1 MDSLRLGANLYNTNY
16 CMLNSAMEQIK
27 KNWLIIVINT
37 LIALLLV
44 IFTASVNSKYLEAK
58 EYKNKLENLEKN
70 KVDKVDFQQK
80 CDETKM
86 EIDNLK
92 ANNAEILQKTA
103 ETLQEIVKQNATMQT
118 DISWI
123 KREIDRK
130 TKN

>member
-1 MDSLRLGANLYNTNY
+1 
-16 CMLNSAMEQIK
+16 MLNSAMEQIK

-44 IFTASVNSKYLEAK
+44 IFTASVNSKYLEVK
-58 EYKNKLENLEKN
+58 EYKNKIENLEKN

-80 CDETKM
+80 CDETKL

-92 ANNAEILQKTA
+92 ASNAEILQKTA

-118 DISWI
+118 DIAWI

>member
-1 MDSLRLGANLYNTNY
+1 
-16 CMLNSAMEQIK
+16 MLNSAMEQIK
-27 KNWLIIVINT
+27 KNWLIIFINT

-58 EYKNKLENLEKN
+58 EYKNKIENLEKN

-80 CDETKM
+80 CEETDQRITTLETKQ
-86 EIDNLK
+86 
-92 ANNAEILQKTA
+92 AEILQKNT

-118 DISWI
+118 DIAWI

>member
-1 MDSLRLGANLYNTNY
+1 
-16 CMLNSAMEQIK
+16 MLNSAMEHIK
-27 KNWLIIVINT
+27 KNWIIIVINT

-58 EYKNKLENLEKN
+58 EYKNKIENLEKN

-80 CDETKM
+80 CEETDQRITTLETKQ
-86 EIDNLK
+86 
-92 ANNAEILQKTA
+92 AEILQKNT

-118 DISWI
+118 DIAWI